1 MDYFQ
6 FTKRLLFNRGVG
18 VDWKVGRE
26 EALWVDLK
34 VEQAF
39 EVDRKGG
46 GGKLQETIG
55 KCRVGEE

>member
-6 FTKRLLFNRGVG
+6 FSKRLLFNRGVG
-18 VDWKVGRE
+18 VDRKVGRE
-26 EALWVDLK
+26 EALWVDLE

-39 EVDRKGG
+39 KVDRK

-55 KCRVGEE
+55 QCV

>member
-39 EVDRKGG
+39 EVDRYKTY
-46 GGKLQETIG
+46 LT
-55 KCRVGEE
+55 RLRYS